1 MVTAASP
8 EPRGAVLHRP
18 QGQTAIAS
26 FRLSCGLRSMTC
38 AQSSWSRNW
47 PRKCLRGFR
56 EYTHDGLT
64 SVIHKANSQL
74 DDTMCE
80 PCFWSSV
87 PVSPT
92 APHPKMGVLAVTPV
106 GIPGKKNRP
115 GQPAPLTL
123 RQPGSGAELDAEW
136 WLMAVPEVTTDFLV
150 QDPPL
155 KSRQC

>member
-1 MVTAASP
+1 
-8 EPRGAVLHRP
+8 
-18 QGQTAIAS
+18 
-26 FRLSCGLRSMTC
+26 
-38 AQSSWSRNW
+38 
-47 PRKCLRGFR
+47 
-56 EYTHDGLT
+56 
-64 SVIHKANSQL
+64 
-74 DDTMCE
+74 
-80 PCFWSSV
+80 
-87 PVSPT
+87 
-92 APHPKMGVLAVTPV
+92 MGVLAVTPV